1 MLTHWPASKD
11 TISDKFWYAFKPV
24 RLRRSLISWQ
34 DLATWHSHP
43 SLSKGGRRKE
53 NICGRLPTSSTPA
66 FDISLPVDTNI
77 IPLFST
83 QPTKPIHS
91 IRVNDFAIESEP
103 DVDGMFQSA

>member
-1 MLTHWPASKD
+1 MRA
-11 TISDKFWYAFKPV
+11 
-24 RLRRSLISWQ
+24 
-34 DLATWHSHP
+34 LAYD
-43 SLSKGGRRKE
+43 
-53 NICGRLPTSSTPA
+53 STPA

>member
-1 MLTHWPASKD
+1 VQFGTAEKVANLLARPRDVAFTSKP
-11 TISDKFWYAFKPV
+11 F
-24 RLRRSLISWQ
+24 Q
-34 DLATWHSHP
+34 
-43 SLSKGGRRKE
+43 GGRRKE
-53 NICGRLPTSSTPA
+53 NICGLLPTSSTPA